1 MSIYDINQTSQEN
14 FHAML
19 DYIQCEVEQAES
31 AEQIADVLK
40 IIKAML
46 TDKHPVNAVKGLPN
60 VRAEYMMNQ
69 PVQAWNVS
77 TNVPE
82 SLISTFYDLS
92 DKMNKL
98 QNEDPETF
106 HNASNALHWLANN
119 DKCIN

>member
-19 DYIQCEVEQAES
+19 DYIQGEVEQAET

-40 IIKAML
+40 VIKAML

-60 VRAEYMMNQ
+60 IRAEYMMNQ